1 MSSTA
6 TFYILQLHACLGSAL
21 VAMGPET
28 LLSLIPLNLE
38 AEDLSVSNIW
48 LFPILK
54 QYIIGAPLK
63 YFTEEILPM
72 IERVRE
78 KAQKVLDFFFVI
90 QCYFSPWH
98 SFHTLYILQLEKQGL
113 MVSSRNADALVYSL
127 WSLLPS
133 FCNYPSDTAKSF
145 KDLEKHLR
153 NKLKEEPDIRGI
165 ICTSLQLL
173 IRQNKNIK
181 DSNDT
186 DDIGKYMAKEQ
197 VLANY
202 SQQVAT
208 ENLRALEISAK
219 NLLKDL
225 SDVFLKSTK
234 DDGGC
239 LQVLFL

>member
-1 MSSTA
+1 
-6 TFYILQLHACLGSAL
+6 
-21 VAMGPET
+21 
-28 LLSLIPLNLE
+28 
-38 AEDLSVSNIW
+38 
-48 LFPILK
+48 
-54 QYIIGAPLK
+54 
-63 YFTEEILPM
+63 
-72 IERVRE
+72 
-78 KAQKVLDFFFVI
+78 
-90 QCYFSPWH
+90 
-98 SFHTLYILQLEKQGL
+98 
-113 MVSSRNADALVYSL
+113 VSSRNADSLAYSL

-145 KDLEKHLR
+145 KDLERHLR
-153 NKLKEEPDIRGI
+153 NTLKEEPDIRGI

-181 DSNDT
+181 DSNDK
-186 DDIGKYMAKEQ
+186 DDIGQDMAKEQ
-197 VLANY
+197 VLVNY

-239 LQVLFL
+239 LQVLFLQCTIVEPIVHACSHNIKLEFAVLFMSLFFSCCARMCYAILKLSIALVSAFIIQILPCIIISFTHGILIG

>member
-1 MSSTA
+1 
-6 TFYILQLHACLGSAL
+6 
-21 VAMGPET
+21 
-28 LLSLIPLNLE
+28 
-38 AEDLSVSNIW
+38 
-48 LFPILK
+48 
-54 QYIIGAPLK
+54 
-63 YFTEEILPM
+63 
-72 IERVRE
+72 
-78 KAQKVLDFFFVI
+78 
-90 QCYFSPWH
+90 
-98 SFHTLYILQLEKQGL
+98 

-127 WSLLPS
+127 WCLLPS

-186 DDIGKYMAKEQ
+186 TDDIGKDMAKEQ

>member
-1 MSSTA
+1 
-6 TFYILQLHACLGSAL
+6 
-21 VAMGPET
+21 MGPET
-28 LLSLIPLNLE
+28 FLSLIPLNFE
-38 AEDLSVSNIW
+38 AEDLSVSNKW

-54 QYIIGAPLK
+54 QYIVGVRLK

-72 IERVRE
+72 IESARE
-78 KAQKVLDFFFVI
+78 NAQKVFDIFFFEM
-90 QCYFSPWH
+90 QCYFSSWY
-98 SFHTLYILQLEKQGL
+98 SFPTLYILQLEKQEL
-113 MVSSRNADALVYSL
+113 MKADTLVYSL

-153 NKLKEEPDIRGI
+153 SKLKEEPNIRGI

-181 DSNDT
+181 DSNDK
-186 DDIGKYMAKEQ
+186 DDSKQDMAKEQ
-197 VLANY
+197 VLYNY

-208 ENLRALEISAK
+208 ENLRALEISAN

-239 LQVLFL
+239 LQVLFLQCSMHYS